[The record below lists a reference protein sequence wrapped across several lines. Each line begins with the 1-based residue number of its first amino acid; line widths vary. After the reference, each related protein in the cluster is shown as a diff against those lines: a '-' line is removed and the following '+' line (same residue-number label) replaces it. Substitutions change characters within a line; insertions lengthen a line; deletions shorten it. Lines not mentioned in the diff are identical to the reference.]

1 MSGMSGAGV
10 RETVVVLDFG
20 SQYSHL
26 IARRVRELNVY
37 SELLPFDA
45 PRRRIEELAPRAIIL
60 SGGPD
65 SVYDPGA
72 PRLEPWLF
80 ALGVPVLGICYGMQI
95 MGQLLQGEVVQAP
108 EREYG
113 PSTLELCGAS
123 PLFEGTPTRQQVW
136 MSHGDEIRRPPDGF
150 RILARSGA
158 SGCAAMTDEARRLYG
173 IQFHPEVNHTEHGRA
188 ILRNFLYDV
197 CGCRG
202 TWRLSSFIERS
213 VASIRDAVGDGRVIA
228 GLSGGVDSAVAAVL
242 IGRALAP
249 GQLTCVFVDNGLLRE
264 REAEDVV
271 RAFTGVHGLDIRPID
286 ASGRFL
292 QALAGVIDP
301 EEKRRIIGRVF
312 VEIFEE
318 EAHRIGPVDFLA
330 QGTLYPDLIEST
342 SFKGPSA
349 VIKTHHNV
357 GGLPETMRLRLVEP
371 LRELF
376 KDEVRRLGRE
386 LGLDEGMVM
395 RHPFPGPGLAVR
407 IIGEVTRERLTILR
421 QADDIFIRALKE
433 TPAGSGGTL
442 YSETAQAFAVLLPVK
457 SVGVMGD
464 GRTYENVLALRAV
477 TTDDF
482 MTADWARLPP
492 EFLARVSARIVNS
505 VRGVNRVVYDISSK
519 PPSTIEWE

>member
-1 MSGMSGAGV
+1 MTGQGGISG
-10 RETVVVLDFG
+10 RETVAVLDFG
-20 SQYSHL
+20 SQYSQL

-65 SVYDPGA
+65 SVYDTGA
-72 PRLEPWLF
+72 PRLEKWIF
-80 ALGVPVLGICYGMQI
+80 SLGVPVLGICYGMQL
-95 MGQLLQGEVVQAP
+95 MGQLLEGEVVQAP

-113 PSTLELCGAS
+113 PSTLEQCGSS
-123 PLFEGTPTRQQVW
+123 PLFEGTPERQQVW
-136 MSHGDEIRRPPDGF
+136 MSHGDEIRRPPEGF
-150 RILARSGA
+150 RTLARSSA
-158 SGCAAMTDEARRLYG
+158 SGCAAMADESRRLYA
-173 IQFHPEVNHTEHGRA
+173 IQFHPEVIHTEHGRS
-188 ILRNFLYDV
+188 ILRNFLFNV
-197 CGCRG
+197 SGCRG
-202 TWRLSSFIERS
+202 TWRLSSFIEGA
-213 VASIRDAVGDGRVIA
+213 VASIRATVGEGRVIA
-228 GLSGGVDSAVAAVL
+228 GLSGGVDSAVAALL

-249 GQLTCVFVDNGLLRE
+249 EQLTCVFIDNGLLRE

-271 RAFTGVHGLDIRPID
+271 RAFTSIHHLNIRPVD
-286 ASGRFL
+286 AADRFL
-292 QALAGVIDP
+292 KALAGITDP
-301 EEKRRIIGRVF
+301 EEKRRVVGRVF
-312 VEIFEE
+312 VEVFEE
-318 EAHRIGPVDFLA
+318 EARRIGPVDFLA

-386 LGLDEGMVM
+386 LGLEEGMVM

-407 IIGEVTRERLTILR
+407 ILGEVTRERLAILR

-433 TPAGSGGTL
+433 TPGVSGGSL
-442 YSETAQAFAVLLPVK
+442 YGETAQAFAVLLPVK